1 MWGPG
6 GGPCTSAAKVAAP
19 LLRPIQRV
27 MPQPSGSPFV
37 SGLVLAAGGSSRLG
51 RPKQLLPYG
60 DGTLLEHVVK
70 TACSSPIDQL
80 IVAGGGRAPHVLG
93 GRGPRGAAGGGD

>member
-80 IVAGGGRAPHVLG
+80 IVAVGGSASDVLASMDLRRA
-93 GRGPRGAAGGGD
+93 AAVWN